1 MDAFEIVGKIE
12 KIGTIGWIG
21 EIGKIKMQIGRRPDG
36 LFPLMSATID
46 DDMARRTTTP
56 HRAQRAA
63 VPEPRRPNLWL
74 AILAGI
80 GVVLSAYLLAARA
93 AHAPLYCPL
102 GTGCDVV
109 QSSRFGAVFGIP
121 VAALGVLYYG
131 GLLALA
137 IRPLTMAVRW
147 RLALPIASAG
157 LGASVVLMI
166 VQQVTI
172 RAICSLCLLSAALT
186 VAILVLILTRR
197 PAQPAPS
204 AWMWSAAAMTLTVLM
219 LVGGY
224 AISAP
229 RAGATDYATGLAK
242 HLTATGVKL
251 YGAYWCPHCTD
262 QKQLFGKA
270 ASLLPYV
277 ECDPR
282 SPVGQPSVCVA
293 REIRAFPTW
302 EIAGQKIEGVLSLEQ
317 LAQMSGYPAPSKR

>member
-1 MDAFEIVGKIE
+1 MLSNFVAVDWVDWGDREDQDANRVAA
-12 KIGTIGWIG
+12 GWTLPP
-21 EIGKIKMQIGRRPDG
+21 MP
-36 LFPLMSATID
+36 ATID
-46 DDMARRTTTP
+46 DDMTRRTTKLR
-56 HRAQRAA
+56 RAQRAA
-63 VPEPRRPNLWL
+63 APELRRSHPWL

-80 GVVLSAYLLAARA
+80 GVVLSAYLLTARA
-93 AHAPLYCPL
+93 THAPVYCPL
-102 GTGCDVV
+102 GTGCDIV

-121 VAALGVLYYG
+121 VAALGILYYG

-137 IRPLTMAVRW
+137 IRPLTMAARW
-147 RLALPIASAG
+147 GLALPIAFSG
-157 LGASVVLMI
+157 LGASVVFTI

-172 RAICSLCLLSAALT
+172 HATCSLCLLSALLT
-186 VAILVLILTRR
+186 VAILLLILTRR
-197 PAQPAPS
+197 PPQPAPS
-204 AWMWSAAAMTLTVLM
+204 AWMWSATAVVLTVLL

-270 ASLLPYV
+270 ASLLPYI

-293 REIRAFPTW
+293 HEIRAFPTW

-317 LAQMSGYPAPSKR
+317 LARLSGYPRPPTEK